1 LRVSEACGLAF
12 SQVDIARRVLHVH
25 RLQEGL
31 STTHPLRGDAISQLS
46 VPCIGRGQPST
57 WFPLH
62 ICGVKPTV
70 SEESQFSQQVCGVEA
85 KYTLHTCE
93 PPH

>member
-1 LRVSEACGLAF
+1 MELCMPRMSLLLLGLLLSWLTACA
-12 SQVDIARRVLHVH
+12 HV
-25 RLQEGL
+25 G
-31 STTHPLRGDAISQLS
+31 
-46 VPCIGRGQPST
+46 VQPST

-85 KYTLHTCE
+85 KHTLHTCE
-93 PPH
+93 PPC